1 MSNKAISHNL
11 NINMYSLDELFGLF
25 DLTHKMT
32 LEDLRRAKKSVL
44 MLHPDK
50 SGLSADYFIFYKKA
64 FEMVVQ
70 YFHNEHKTNIA
81 VTEENSQYK
90 LFDTQYNKA
99 TVQKVKTMVT
109 EMPANEFQN
118 KFNQIFEEN
127 MASKPDTSRNEWF
140 KTEDPIF
147 KTDQQVSS
155 KNMGQVFDQFKQ
167 QSSGLVQYRGV
178 QHLTHSSGTQLYDDD
193 DNEQQGHYITS
204 DPFSKLKFDDL
215 RKVHKDQ
222 TILAVSE
229 RDYANVQKF
238 SSVDQYNR
246 ERSKQMAAPLEKQ
259 EAEKLLEQQNALY
272 RQQILKKEHAAKLR
286 TMEYE
291 EKNKTIMSNFLR
303 LK

>member
-25 DLTHKMT
+25 DLKYNMT

-50 SGLSADYFIFYKKA
+50 SGLSADYFLFYKKA
-64 FEMVVQ
+64 FDMIVQ
-70 YFHNEHKTNIA
+70 YFHNENKTNIA
-81 VTEENSQYK
+81 VTEDNSQYK

-127 MASKPDTSRNEWF
+127 MASKPDTSRNDWF
-140 KTEDPIF
+140 KTEEPIF
-147 KTDQQVSS
+147 KTNEKVSS

-178 QHLTHSSGTQLYDDD
+178 QHLTHNSGSQLYEDDD
-193 DNEQQGHYITS
+193 EARNQYISS

-229 RDYANVQKF
+229 RDYASMPQF

-246 ERSKQMAAPLEKQ
+246 ERSKNMGAPLEKQ
-259 EAEKLLEQQNALY
+259 EAERLLEKQDALY

-291 EKNKTIMSNFLR
+291 EKNKTVMSKFLHIGN
-303 LK
+303 